1 MFTTIF
7 DAVPDKVKLTL
18 FYRRRKQKQTAPLH
32 SSVQGCVNETKT
44 PWPLAVIVTL
54 TFGCITTTITCK
66 NPQDRNRN

>member
-44 PWPLAVIVTL
+44 PCPLTAIVTL
-54 TFGCITTTITCK
+54 TFDCIIATITSK
-66 NPQDRNRN
+66 NFQDRNRN